1 MSFTEQTESTPYK
14 EIRARQPSPDTLVVY
29 QAYSASI
36 ARSATEQQKLSASSS
51 FKVGRMTWIKPSFFW
66 CMYRAGWSYKDR
78 NQERILAITM
88 KREGLVE
95 LLAQATKTPDSP
107 VRFQWDPERNVRL
120 HKLSYRSLQL
130 GISSETLV
138 TKWIDEWIVKIEDIT
153 DDVRRWKSC
162 IDEGEEGIQKV
173 VEHMER
179 PEWLEKILEVP
190 PEIRVQLQMDLPSKT
205 TTSIVNPS

>member
-1 MSFTEQTESTPYK
+1 
-14 EIRARQPSPDTLVVY
+14 
-29 QAYSASI
+29 
-36 ARSATEQQKLSASSS
+36 
-51 FKVGRMTWIKPSFFW
+51 
-66 CMYRAGWSYKDR
+66 
-78 NQERILAITM
+78 M

-173 VEHMER
+173 VEDMER